1 VAPAPHAW
9 AVIVAG
15 GSGIRFGS
23 HKQFALLAG
32 RPVLDWSLDAACEAC
47 AGVVVVVPGTGPSPT
62 LPDGVAAVVGGVTR
76 SDSVR
81 AGLGAVPDDAEIIVV
96 HDAAR
101 PLAGRALWAA
111 VLDAVVAGADG
122 AIPVVPVTDTVRR
135 VDVNGGLR
143 SVDRA
148 VLRAVQTPQAF
159 RAGILRRAHAAGTDA
174 TDDATLVE
182 SLGGTI
188 ALVDGHAANAKITA
202 PTDLVVAAA
211 LLPAVLTW

>member
-1 VAPAPHAW
+1 
-9 AVIVAG
+9 
-15 GSGIRFGS
+15 
-23 HKQFALLAG
+23 
-32 RPVLDWSLDAACEAC
+32 
-47 AGVVVVVPGTGPSPT
+47 
-62 LPDGVAAVVGGVTR
+62 
-76 SDSVR
+76 
-81 AGLGAVPDDAEIIVV
+81 
-96 HDAAR
+96 
-101 PLAGRALWAA
+101 
-111 VLDAVVAGADG
+111 VVAGADG

-202 PTDLVVAAA
+202 PSDLVVAAA